1 MPAENLLGPAVV
13 VGFVDKRKGGVG
25 KAASDGFTHILNRY
39 ILATANA
46 GGTTTTLV
54 CANATPGTE
63 TATTNVVR
71 IGDNFRLYT
80 AAGALK
86 EETVFTVTAVAVAAS
101 TTITF
106 TPAAA
111 VATASTDIARL
122 VGLDAIEDN
131 ESLDAALSKLNSTT
145 YTAAILRQMTQNDKI
160 FALRHLVDPSQA
172 AGAL

>member
-1 MPAENLLGPAVV
+1 MPGETLLGAALV
-13 VGFVDKRKGGVG
+13 VGYVDKRKGGVG
-25 KAASDGFTHILNRY
+25 KPAADGFTHITNRY
-39 ILATANA
+39 ILCTANA
-46 GGTTTTLV
+46 AGTTTTLV

-101 TTITF
+101 TTVTF

-111 VATASTDIARL
+111 VATASTDIARM

-131 ESLDAALSKLNSTT
+131 ESLDAALTKLASTT
-145 YTAAILRQMTQNDKI
+145 YTAAVLRAMNQNDKV
-160 FALRHLVDPSQA
+160 FALRHLSDPSQA

>member
-13 VGFVDKRKGGVG
+13 LGFVDKRKTGGG
-25 KAASDGFTHILNRY
+25 SASADGFTHIQSRY
-39 ILATANA
+39 VLATANGA
-46 GGTTTTLV
+46 GTTTTLV

-86 EETVFTVTAVAVAAS
+86 QETVFTVTGVAVAGS

-111 VATASTDIARL
+111 ANTASTDIARL
-122 VGLDAIEDN
+122 VGLDGIEDN
-131 ESLDAALSKLNSTT
+131 ESLDAALTKLASAS
-145 YTAAILRQMTQNDKI
+145 YSAATLRQMTQNDKVL
-160 FALRHLVDPSQA
+160 ALRYATDPNQA
-172 AGAL
+172 TGSI

>member
-1 MPAENLLGPAVV
+1 MPAENLLGPAIV
-13 VGFVDKRKGGVG
+13 VGYVDKRKGGVG
-25 KAASDGFTHILNRY
+25 KPAADGFTRIVNRY

-71 IGDNFRLYT
+71 IGDEFRLYT
-80 AAGALK
+80 SVGALK
-86 EETVFTVTAVAVAAS
+86 EETIFTVTAVAVAAS

-111 VATASTDIARL
+111 AVTANGDIARL
-122 VGLDAIEDN
+122 VGLDSIEDN
-131 ESLDAALSKLNSTT
+131 ESVDAALTKLASTT
-145 YTAAILRQMTQNDKI
+145 YTAAVLRQMTQNDKL
-160 FALRHLVDPSQA
+160 FALRHLTDPTQT

>member
-1 MPAENLLGPAVV
+1 MPAENLLGPAIDL
-13 VGFVDKRKGGVG
+13 GFVDKRKAAGG
-25 KAASDGFTHILNRY
+25 KAQADGFTHVQSRY
-39 ILATANA
+39 VLATANA

-71 IGDNFRLYT
+71 IGDNFRLFT
-80 AAGALK
+80 AAGVPK

-111 VATASTDIARL
+111 ANTASTDVARL
-122 VGLDAIEDN
+122 VGMDGIEDN
-131 ESLDAALSKLNSTT
+131 ESLDSALTKLSSTT
-145 YTAAILRQMTQNDKI
+145 YTAAVLRQMNQNDKI
-160 FALRHLVDPSQA
+160 FALRHLTDPQQA
-172 AGAL
+172 TGAL